1 MEVLISPDALGKQ
14 AQLTYEGKSYKLLL
28 AYRNGTVLT
37 QASLMSAWNAV
48 KLSAGNGYAEVTG
61 TIGSG
66 SWNGGNARY
75 ELPQFT
81 MAFPAG
87 SVSRCSSFAAD
98 FGTAGEMK
106 SGAVVKMPGIW
117 VCPWKQYLPKS
128 SKMCSILSGL

>member
-81 MAFPAG
+81 MALTATGSGFTYDAVLLQVDNRTYPDRVILLPSVETLQAG
-87 SVSRCSSFAAD
+87 
-98 FGTAGEMK
+98 
-106 SGAVVKMPGIW
+106 
-117 VCPWKQYLPKS
+117 Q
-128 SKMCSILSGL
+128 SKTYVLLLGQG